1 MKLYYSP
8 GACSLAAHIIAK
20 ESGQHLDLVNVD
32 LATHKTEDGRDFTT
46 INPRGYV
53 PALDI
58 GESDPLTEASAVVQ
72 YLAERKPESG
82 LMPAAGTRE
91 RVRVQ
96 QWLAYI
102 ATEIHMGIS
111 PLWNPKLPAE
121 SRTIVLAKLERR
133 LKELNQH
140 LGRQPFL
147 AGDHFSA
154 ADAYGFTVLNWTN
167 FLKLDLGPYPN
178 VAAYLKRVA
187 ERPAVSAALRKEGL
201 I

>member
-8 GACSLAAHIIAK
+8 GACSLAAHIVAK
-20 ESGQHLDLVNVD
+20 ETGQHLDLVNVD
-32 LATHKTEDGRDFTT
+32 LATHKTADGLDYRS

-58 GESDPLTEASAVVQ
+58 GESEPLTEASAVVQ

-82 LMPAAGTRE
+82 LMPAAGTSD

-96 QWLAYI
+96 QWLAFI

-121 SRTIVLAKLERR
+121 AKAIVTAKLHRR
-133 LKELNQH
+133 LKELDQR
-140 LGRQPFL
+140 LAGKPFL
-147 AGDHFSA
+147 TGERFSA
-154 ADAYGFTVLNWTN
+154 ADAYAFTVLNWTS
-167 FLKLDLGPYPN
+167 FLKMDLAPYPN
-178 VAAYLKRVA
+178 IAAYLKRVA
-187 ERPAVSAALRKEGL
+187 ERPAVRAALQAEGL
-201 I
+201 V